1 MSLLLLLP
9 RTITLGYAS
18 ISKVIL
24 FKVTIFS
31 IWILHLNSRKVL
43 KSRTLKLNIHLIYA
57 ILISIRLVTDWLCY
71 ETVHVNIWDIS
82 GVFLLIANGLDGVQV
97 FLICQ
102 ISQNYWSLWRFHF
115 IFLKQELSAQI
126 AKRTLGPYVIITSL
140 ILSRYYILCFTCYNE
155 S

>member
-102 ISQNYWSLWRFHF
+102 ISQNYWSLWLFHYTF
-115 IFLKQELSAQI
+115 QKGKCKFAKLK
-126 AKRTLGPYVIITSL
+126 KTKK
-140 ILSRYYILCFTCYNE
+140 
-155 S
+155 